1 MFFKRAAVAGQF
13 RQHYREPYD
22 LRRWQRVGNR
32 CRMHGSDKMQVGIFA
47 QRSVR
52 LTLCLL
58 RQIGVGVGCGMH
70 SEISADEDGA
80 ESASDDGLLKGIEE
94 PVVEDGTFVGV
105 AQIVDGVVDLVVGEG
120 VVGLVA
126 TDETPEGLV
135 LQVIVGLADVG
146 LEVGGVADVI
156 VPDVVELLDELVGE
170 IDEGGV
176 DAAAF
181 DEVDDG
187 EEEHGFMRRFHSMD
201 FGDVE
206 GGEEFGESDDGWHG
220 VVVLMGQRYGI
231 YLTLPNVSAKK
242 MKMDFIRMNCLMAVL
257 TEEPKTSDES
267 ELSSAAFFPSV
278 TLRVSS

>member
-1 MFFKRAAVAGQF
+1 MSDRSWAISSALQGALRPETIAA
-13 RQHYREPYD
+13 
-22 LRRWQRVGNR
+22 
-32 CRMHGSDKMQVGIFA
+32 CRKPKPNAWTWEVQVGILA

-58 RQIGVGVGCGMH
+58 RQIGVGVGCRMY

-80 ESASDDGLLKGIEE
+80 ESASDDGLLKSIEE
-94 PVVEDGTFVGV
+94 PMVEDGTFVDV
-105 AQIVDGVVDLVVGEG
+105 AQIGDGVVHLVVGEG
-120 VVGLVA
+120 VIGLVS

-135 LQVIVGLADVG
+135 LQMIVGLADVG

-181 DEVDDG
+181 DKVDDR
-187 EEEHGFMRRFHSMD
+187 EEEHSFMRRLHPMD

-206 GGEEFGESDDGWHG
+206 
-220 VVVLMGQRYGI
+220 
-231 YLTLPNVSAKK
+231 
-242 MKMDFIRMNCLMAVL
+242 
-257 TEEPKTSDES
+257 
-267 ELSSAAFFPSV
+267 
-278 TLRVSS
+278 